1 MMNTEAHQKPSLA
14 WLPALL
20 IFLVGG
26 SLIMLAFS
34 PWRTLIKD
42 PTQDYLGRLGL
53 IAGFLIL
60 VALAHKLRFL
70 FPYKEVLIGLLILS
84 AAVTL
89 DRVFGL
95 FAIDSLGASDSAPKG
110 WAIQKAHE
118 SLIVIGAILLMNQA
132 SGGSLGSLYIQKGR
146 LKLGLSVGGLLFL
159 LAAAGSFPMAALFKA
174 ENLTLARVIPWIPW
188 LLIYVLCNG
197 AMEELMFRGLFL
209 RKLEPFCGRFG
220 ANLLVAFVFT
230 ILHGTVTYSASNMIF
245 LAVTFPLA
253 LAWGYLMQ
261 KSDSIWGSI
270 LFHAG
275 MDIPIM
281 LGIFSNL

>member
-1 MMNTEAHQKPSLA
+1 MNSEASVKPALA
-14 WLPALL
+14 RLPALL

-26 SLIMLAFS
+26 SLIMLVFS

-42 PTQDYLGRLGL
+42 PTQDYLGRLAL
-53 IAGFLIL
+53 VAGFLIL
-60 VALAHKLRFL
+60 VALAHRLKFL
-70 FPYKEVLIGLLILS
+70 LPYKEVLVGLFILS

-95 FAIDSLGASDSAPKG
+95 FAIDSLGAYDTAPKG

-118 SLIVIGAILLMNQA
+118 SLIVISAILLLNKA
-132 SGGSLGSLYIQKGR
+132 WGGSLGSLYIQRGK
-146 LKLGLSVGGLLFL
+146 LKLGLLVGGIAFL
-159 LAAAGSFPMAALFKA
+159 LAVAGSFPMAALFKA
-174 ENLTLARVIPWIPW
+174 ENLTLARVVPWIPW
-188 LLIYVLCNG
+188 ILIYVLCNA

-209 RKLEPFCGRFG
+209 RKLEPFWGRFG

-261 KSDSIWGSI
+261 KSEGIWGSI

-281 LGIFSNL
+281 LGIFSTL

>member
-1 MMNTEAHQKPSLA
+1 MNTELSPKPALA
-14 WLPALL
+14 RLPALL
-20 IFLVGG
+20 IFLAGG
-26 SLIMLAFS
+26 SLIMLVFS

-53 IAGFLIL
+53 VAGFLVL
-60 VALAHKLRFL
+60 VLLAHKLKCL
-70 FPYKEVLIGLLILS
+70 FAYKEVLTGLFILS
-84 AAVTL
+84 AVVTL

-95 FAIDSLGASDSAPKG
+95 FAIDSLGASDAAPRG

-118 SLIVIGAILLMNQA
+118 SLIVISAILLLNKA
-132 SGGSLGSLYIQKGR
+132 SGGSLGSLYIQKGK
-146 LKLGLSVGGLLFL
+146 LKLGLLVGGIAFL
-159 LAAAGSFPMAALFKA
+159 VAAAGSFQMAALFKA
-174 ENLTLARVIPWIPW
+174 ENLTLARVSPWIPW

-220 ANLLVAFVFT
+220 ANFIVALVFT
-230 ILHGTVTYSASNMIF
+230 ALHGTVTYSASNMIF

-270 LFHAG
+270 LFHVG